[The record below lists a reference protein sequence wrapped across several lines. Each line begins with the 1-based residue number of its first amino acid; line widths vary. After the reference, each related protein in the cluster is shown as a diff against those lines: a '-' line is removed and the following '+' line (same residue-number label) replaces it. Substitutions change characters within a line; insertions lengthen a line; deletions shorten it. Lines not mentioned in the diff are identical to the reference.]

1 MQGVSPVFME
11 VITMITREKRELFYR
26 NSALASNPKLMCM
39 ADAILNEL
47 SDIACDCHKVIFKGG
62 DFESPAA
69 AYRIEVAG
77 DACVVIFLNVGVGL
91 NVDYIITEREGEPN
105 RSYFF
110 HNLEYLVGMK
120 YEPKQRLEF
129 REFISTNQ
137 EAIYSAYVFSCQQL
151 QEFKKAVV
159 EIQDKKRAL
168 L

>member
-1 MQGVSPVFME
+1 MSTGAFFKLSNKMQGVSPVFME

-62 DFESPAA
+62 DFESP
-69 AYRIEVAG
+69 
-77 DACVVIFLNVGVGL
+77 VGVGL